1 MKYSGDPAQFDARHA
16 QVQRALR
23 AWYLVEDEPE
33 TWLDDWLL
41 VADRLGRLEQA
52 ASTAVRRRVT
62 NEILL
67 QGLGELAAID
77 PDGAAILRARFLD
90 LRLGKEVAKDHK
102 LSLDQVN
109 RQQATALKRLTEILL
124 GLEQGLRAERVLGLE
139 ANLPPRQY
147 GTLFGLEALTEQT
160 ARLLQG
166 EADIV
171 VVTGMGGLGKTT
183 LADSVARYLAR
194 QSFFTTILW
203 LRAPG
208 QAASE
213 RPAYGFAATVHDLVA
228 VLYPGEPGTT
238 SIEGDLA
245 RVRLALKRQP
255 HLVIIDNL
263 EMSGE
268 LNELLEQLPS
278 LADPSRFL
286 LTSRSRPAP
295 GAHAQIVQLGELNRP
310 DSVALA
316 VDQADRAGSGQAAP
330 LTPEDAVAIF
340 SVVGGNPLA
349 LKLAVGL
356 SAVQP
361 LDGLLRDLRQLQSPS
376 VEGLYRHIYWRH
388 WNTLGA
394 QARALLLAMPLV
406 AETGAAPD
414 QLLAISG
421 LTEPELWAAIH
432 ELWGRS
438 LLEVRGTAREKRYG
452 IHRLTETFVQADL
465 TQWPGRATQ

>member
-1 MKYSGDPAQFDARHA
+1 MKNSSEPPEFDARHA

-23 AWYLVEDEPE
+23 AWSVVEDEPE

-41 VADRLGRLEQA
+41 VTDRLGKLDQP

-62 NEILL
+62 NEVLL
-67 QGLGELAAID
+67 QGLDELTTLDAG
-77 PDGAAILRARFLD
+77 GAAVLRARFLD
-90 LRLGKEVAKDHK
+90 QRLGKEVAKDLK

-109 RQQATALKRLTEILL
+109 RQQAAALKRLTEVLL
-124 GLEQGLRAERVLGLE
+124 GHEQAMQAERVLNLE
-139 ANLPPRQY
+139 ANLPAPQY
-147 GTLFGLEALTEQT
+147 GTLFGLEGQAEGT
-160 ARLLQG
+160 ARLLMG
-166 EADIV
+166 ETDIV
-171 VVTGMGGLGKTT
+171 VITGMGGLGKTT
-183 LADSVARYLAR
+183 LADSVARRLAR
-194 QSFFTTILW
+194 RSFYTQIHW

-208 QAASE
+208 RSAID
-213 RPAYGFAATVHDLVA
+213 RPTYGFAAVVHDLVA
-228 VLYPGEPGTT
+228 VLFPGETVT
-238 SIEGDLA
+238 ASLEARVA
-245 RVRLALKRQP
+245 RVRLALKRKPQ
-255 HLVIIDNL
+255 LVVIDNL
-263 EMSGE
+263 ETPEE
-268 LNELLEQLPS
+268 LSELLQQLPS

-295 GAHAQIVQLGELNRP
+295 DAHVQVIALGELSRS

-316 VDQADRAGSGQAAP
+316 VDQAGRAGTGQAAP
-330 LTPEDAVAIF
+330 LSAEDAVAIYA
-340 SVVGGNPLA
+340 VVGGNPLA
-349 LKLAVGL
+349 LKLSVGL

-361 LDGLLRDLRQLQSPS
+361 LDGLLRDLRQLRSPS
-376 VEGLYRHIYWRH
+376 IEGLYRHIYWRH

-394 QARALLLAMPLV
+394 EARALLLAMPLV

-432 ELWGRS
+432 ELWGRA

-465 TQWPGRATQ
+465 TQWPGHAPS